1 MSFGNSKLV
10 LLFLLVSWLEVS
22 ATEGQMLF
30 KIERSKDSD
39 EIWYTTNLN
48 SDGSLNQDMPIKV
61 FWVKKTEDNRVEP
74 LTRIQKRFSYGI
86 KAMDSVN
93 SEGDEWHF
101 QLAAY
106 RNKIF
111 KLKRMA
117 SGQYKVFTGSG
128 TKEIALTQIFVKFD
142 GGSFMFPSIAYAKLI
157 GIESQSGI
165 EISEVI
171 IPDK

>member
-1 MSFGNSKLV
+1 MIF
-10 LLFLLVSWLEVS
+10 LFVSWFNLS
-22 ATEGQMLF
+22 AFEAPETKNRSESQILF
-30 KIERSKDSD
+30 KIERSKDPD

-61 FWVKKTEDNRVEP
+61 FWVKKTENNLIEP

-86 KAMDSVN
+86 KAMDPVDTESN
-93 SEGDEWHF
+93 EWHF

-106 RNKIF
+106 SDRIF

-117 SGQYKVFTGSG
+117 SGQYKVFTLSGS
-128 TKEIALTQIFVKFD
+128 KEIALMQIFVKFD
-142 GGSFMFPSIAYAKLI
+142 GGSFMVPSIAYAKLI
-157 GIESQSGI
+157 GIEPQSGI